1 MMRQSSLAAI
11 LGLAGLLAAG
21 PAMAAE
27 NCQKSDF
34 DGWLK
39 AVAKDAAAQ
48 GVSQAAIE
56 KGLGVA
62 RFDPAV
68 VKKDRGQG
76 VFSQTFLAVLRP
88 HGRAVPGQAGAGL
101 HQEIRRHLRSGSR
114 SSSACRR
121 R

>member
-1 MMRQSSLAAI
+1 MI
-11 LGLAGLLAAG
+11 
-21 PAMAAE
+21 AAE

-34 DGWLK
+34 DGWLQGGRQ
-39 AVAKDAAAQ
+39 DAAAQ

-62 RFDPAV
+62 RFDPSV

-76 VFSQTFLAVLRP
+76 VFSQTFLQFSDRMVEQYRVKQGPGYIKKTPRP
-88 HGRAVPGQAGAGL
+88 SS
-101 HQEIRRHLRSGSR
+101 RSS